1 MSPGKPK
8 LPDDTIVAVA
18 TAVGAGGVGV
28 VRLSGAQARRI
39 AALVTGRRFK
49 ARKATL
55 AEFRDTEGELI
66 DSGLVL
72 CFDEGASYTGE
83 ETVEFQGHGSPVA
96 LQMIVDACLAHGA
109 RLARPGE
116 FTERSFVNGRMD
128 LAQAEAVADLIASGS
143 AAAVRGAARSL
154 SGVFS
159 DRVRDMAEVLLRLR
173 VYLEADIDFPD
184 EEVDALADGEVER
197 ALRDMLLRLETL
209 LSQARDGVRLAQG
222 ASVAIVGA
230 PNAGKSSLLNALSGE
245 QTAIVTDIP
254 GTTRDVLKVDLVLDG
269 LPIRL
274 VDTAGLRE
282 TSDPVE
288 QEGVR
293 RALAQLEAADLVIYL
308 RDAAAPQEEIPS
320 AWLAGASQV
329 MEVWNKADLLEEPDA
344 GMISVKTGVGLVS
357 LAGRITAALGH
368 KADASAFTARQR
380 HVQSLRTCV
389 GALERA
395 LDMAMA
401 RQHSELIAEEVR
413 VAHRGLGEIVGEVT
427 SDDLLGEIF
436 STFCIGK

>member
-1 MSPGKPK
+1 MSPDKPK
-8 LPDDTIVAVA
+8 LLDDTIVAVA
-18 TAVGAGGVGV
+18 TAAGVGGVGV
-28 VRLSGAQARRI
+28 VRLSGSDARRI
-39 AALVTGRRFK
+39 AVEITGRRFE

-55 AEFRDTEGELI
+55 AEFRDAQGELI

-72 CFDEGASYTGE
+72 CFDDGASYTGE

-96 LQMIVDACLAHGA
+96 LQMIVDTCLAFGA

-116 FTERSFVNGRMD
+116 FTERSFSNGRMD
-128 LAQAEAVADLIASGS
+128 LAQAEAVADLISSGS
-143 AAAVRGAARSL
+143 AAAVKGAARSL

-159 DRVRDMAEVLLRLR
+159 DRVRDLGDVLLRLR

-197 ALRDMLLRLETL
+197 TLREMLERLGVL
-209 LSQARDGVRLAQG
+209 LGEAQSGVRLAQG

-245 QTAIVTDIP
+245 QAAIVTDIP
-254 GTTRDVLKVDLVLDG
+254 GTTRDVLKVDLVLNG
-269 LPIRL
+269 LPVRL

-282 TSDPVE
+282 TTDPVE

-293 RALAQLEAADLVIYL
+293 RALAQLTDADLVIYL
-308 RDAAAPQEEIPS
+308 RDASAPLLQIPP
-320 AWLAGASQV
+320 AWLADALQV
-329 MEVWNKADLLEEPDA
+329 MEVWNKADLVDEPDA
-344 GMISVKTGVGLVS
+344 GMVSVRTGAGLGA
-357 LAGRITAALGH
+357 LTARITEALGH

-380 HVQSLRTCV
+380 HVQSLRACV
-389 GALERA
+389 AALEAA
-395 LDMAMA
+395 LGIAVL

-413 VAHRGLGEIVGEVT
+413 LAHRHLGEIVGEVT

>member
-96 LQMIVDACLAHGA
+96 LQMIVDACLALGA

>member
-96 LQMIVDACLAHGA
+96 LQMIVDACLALGA

-395 LDMAMA
+395 LDMAVA